1 METAVF
7 SAEPESPLTTLPGRP
22 SLFPS
27 CCVVNATRPC
37 FRCFPGGVGV
47 TVVNRAPFPVDRC
60 FFPVWPFHRIGRCFL
75 VSNPVFTGFGLVTT
89 VSEYRG
95 TVLSMCGSG
104 QHRVCGVFRFR
115 VNVTDLRSFRQLG
128 AFDRLAVNSW
138 LCCCQYGAYW
148 AAFPCRVR
156 GPRLGLA
163 RSVSGPSCSVVLL
176 FSTPGNATR
185 RRSSPLS
192 GVRLSD
198 RPRPTARAP

>member
-1 METAVF
+1 MSHPVFQGVPVFRWNQLSISFPPGQIRGFRGNRRFLSGTGITVDHPSGKAVAV
-7 SAEPESPLTTLPGRP
+7 SVVLCCQRYQTV
-22 SLFPS
+22 FP
-27 CCVVNATRPC
+27 V
-37 FRCFPGGVGV
+37 FPGGVGV

-128 AFDRLAVNSW
+128 AFDRLAV
-138 LCCCQYGAYW
+138 
-148 AAFPCRVR
+148 
-156 GPRLGLA
+156 
-163 RSVSGPSCSVVLL
+163 
-176 FSTPGNATR
+176 
-185 RRSSPLS
+185 
-192 GVRLSD
+192 
-198 RPRPTARAP
+198 